1 MAVAVQKYIKNMA
14 KSVTYTASDVLSTKF
29 EYVKDFKNENQEVFK
44 EVYSSVKDYRTTFAR
59 VKKTI
64 TNSKVMDAARV
75 GYDSIM
81 YSITTGDFYA
91 KNKESEV
98 IEKYGGNLFAD
109 LDIDDDDFD
118 WDNEDLSTGD
128 KVVATAIKKNSKIG
142 TALTVEAI
150 ATTGKAQMDV
160 SKENTMLLY
169 TQNER
174 LLNKLDGGF
183 TNILG
188 FLKQNG
194 EQTAKVQNKMNE
206 NLNKF
211 MTNVD
216 NNVTKLTKQMDEL
229 LEMQRNM
236 YNPSKKDEKKKI
248 GYDDIIG
255 RNGVINI
262 KEYMKHVKKQ
272 GFNTLNDMSGGVLS
286 TLFGDSIEGSNLL
299 ATFASSP
306 FRSIMTTAVNKA
318 LGKKFDKAA
327 SELNATL
334 EGLVPSII
342 AKLNAAGKKEDS
354 GIMGFLGKIFGIKDK
369 SKESINT
376 SAYTKGAIPFDGIT
390 KRAITDVIPYYLRK
404 MTSILTGEQEMV
416 YDFSTGK
423 WTGMRT
429 VKSNHQ
435 KTVNS
440 ANIGTADALV
450 RILESNMGGRRL
462 SNSYQNKSDYDR
474 MMNTIESF
482 AAKLQATGD
491 YGSLT
496 DLSSSELELKK
507 MLDRAMSLD
516 NGAGKD
522 RRVKEINGKK
532 IDSGRGRSQISQLNK
547 IIRQQKISQN
557 DSIKNI
563 NEGNSILRIIEAE
576 GLSGVDIKDYR
587 GKSYVNKH
595 GDFNQRSI
603 QEMPM
608 AQALVRAKDEYGITL
623 YQYLRDMG
631 ASLRFIKA
639 NSIHLGNLGGKNNK
653 KKKKD
658 EKISQD
664 ILASS
669 GETGINYKESK
680 NEKYISEYYKNLEEE
695 DAKKEKEKW
704 EKDIQNAIEKA
715 RKNNKSYFLA
725 TTTDYKAEG
734 DNVSLA
740 RLLDQAE
747 SATNAKVIDN
757 YNKEQKKAEDEKW
770 KRMASIVGEDRAKK
784 LRETSDKFESGKSLN
799 ENMKK
804 IKDEGFSSKL
814 MMFTKYMGNKMDKPG
829 DVMADTILKVDYWL
843 QKLLYGNDLKEEDE
857 KKGFFQHM
865 KETVEKGFQGL
876 KDVVSDAFGKVR
888 DKITQSKAYQS
899 IKKFFV
905 GEKDDEGIYQGGLFG
920 SFMGGMQRGLRK
932 NAKDVKEYMKQ
943 QALAAKNKI
952 KDSLDTTD
960 DTETTTTSTNPPSLT
975 RSQKNAIKR
984 QQINDKLNAEA
995 MNENSIIAD
1004 TAREKISEIIEYN
1017 NRQSSINNEKYRGD
1031 AERENS
1037 KQAEIDRLTAK
1048 IQNQKIAIK
1057 ASKDKIASI
1066 KKEIQKEK
1074 SKGNNKNE
1082 DVIDELEKE
1091 LKNQEAVLES
1101 TKTNRKKNKEILS
1114 KIINSKTNIK
1124 YMAVGG
1130 VNRTGKPFQSVLSA
1144 GEYLNGQLV
1153 PSTGI
1158 YTVPKGG
1165 VVVNPANASTRA
1177 KQATNERRYLNNI
1190 RRNAEANDKLT
1201 PTSEVNN
1208 NEDVNKFAE
1217 LMTNKDW
1224 KDLEDNKQRA
1234 EFLGSVASRGVIGGG
1249 LGLLVGGPLLGA
1261 AVGAA
1266 SSLTK
1271 STDAFSSLIFGSA
1284 VTENGKVQ
1292 VDEKG
1297 NVIRQDDGLISKEIM
1312 KAVPDVKKFGLGGAI
1327 AGLITPLGPLGGILA
1342 GSALGFAK
1350 NSEIFQG
1357 SLFGEGG
1364 VLSDENIKKLKK
1376 GAKNMGI
1383 GAIIGAFTGPFGLVG
1398 NALLGATAGY
1408 VTSTDKF
1415 KDAILGEKIDPN
1427 DPDSKRQGGVLGAV
1441 KSELKPLKN
1450 FGRNLVD
1457 KIMDEIFGKK
1467 EGDKRQGGIF
1477 GAIKENMVEPI
1488 ISGTKSVFQSLQNK
1502 VSDLAHLLGDTYKKF
1517 RMRTSGNGLMSGLIE
1532 RADSISGGLIHGA
1545 GSVFK
1550 AATKPFR
1557 LIGDDGLGG
1566 RLKAGRIRKGQEVNM
1581 TARERLAFRGKHKM
1595 KADDNFSKSDNYM
1608 ADASADDLA
1617 FIQALLNYNDNKDD
1631 VDSAKINSYTLLGQQ
1646 LREDLSTS
1654 DSKKIIKMLKNDD
1667 AGGAERFVRTRKI
1680 SDEAKKNILK
1690 NIGLQKSKLSQY
1702 DKAYSELKDNGGD
1715 VQKLLNGIGFN
1726 VDVKDP
1732 KAMRYLKKQ
1741 LNRELAHKESGLTD
1755 EEIEFDKKRE
1765 FWNNTLKPISMPL
1778 ETMVNLLKN
1787 IYNEDK
1793 LNNEYNRLTIEF
1805 DRLVAEGNDTE
1816 AEKVLNKAIDVEN
1829 KLNGVKSDIK
1839 AITDKHQEEQKALK
1853 NKAKTNKLQQASEM
1867 KEVPE
1872 TVKRVIQDGLK
1883 IFDIKVMKLLIN
1895 RNNIEIDIDKW
1906 KDENPDKEPKGTII
1920 LTSHIGFTK
1929 FNKTYEFDVNYKLNI
1944 SSNEV
1949 DINGVKQPESFDN
1962 AREDFANEYVQAKL
1976 PKEET
1981 GIWAK
1986 IPSMALGD
1994 MVKNTIKISGFFVLA
2009 SIVPGGAI
2017 ALLLKFG
2024 MLKLNKK
2031 FQLAEK
2037 AKKLASRVTS
2047 RVKHN
2052 LGSHEIDMKSWSQN
2066 RKEKKYSVQAS
2077 KALDEAIKNND
2088 SKLNDIAQEKY
2099 GKDYSELTEEESR
2112 VVNLEFMNRFRD
2124 EKRSKQVTGHGLV
2137 GNVKALAGNI
2147 KSGVKNSVAGAINK
2161 VKEKKLKAQEQE
2173 TFLGKLF
2180 NRLDK
2185 WKLRKEKQDV
2195 EGKKDSRLTKIVKWL
2210 FVGGIAAPIIVG
2222 FAKDKLIPAIHD
2234 RIQPWLKKA
2243 GRKLIGVK
2251 NQQTG
2256 EYEGGLVSGIVNPI
2270 KNFFKDK
2277 FQTISDW
2284 FHNTGKFSNEN
2295 SGFKGLINNLKGVGI
2310 YMMDLW
2316 KSGTKTIINELVPKA
2331 TESFIVN
2338 LVPLTGALLKGV
2350 VNGIKAL
2357 LTKDNNYTGEQDVD
2371 NIGSNTLGGNSN
2383 NNSNQMSTTSKY
2395 GFNNTV
2401 GGIIN
2406 VAPVASVNL
2415 GWSNTPIVSNSSANI
2430 TKNKDG
2436 TETATNEFG
2445 ESVTSQKFSDDE
2457 MMYYGTNSSQQNL
2470 YIRRDGSDTKTYV
2483 RNNDGTYSSYSDLQN
2498 VFDSK
2503 LYNNKG
2509 YDESIKNYD
2518 KSTKEANRDEV
2529 GYYND
2534 DGLKSTAQRY
2544 AQLGILSILS
2554 KNKTRVNNLKGA
2566 GNLVD
2571 LFGKGM
2577 TKIGKGVSHIP
2588 FGGKLVGSIARADGA
2603 GLRGIGKA
2611 TSAFGNVADVGN
2623 DLFNILGNH
2632 IDAKRGL
2639 DIADDA
2645 DNIANRVS
2653 KSSDS
2658 LSGKFKNYFIERNN
2672 IRQGNRLSNK
2682 AESAALSY
2690 VAKNNIYRDTMEDAM
2705 SKGLSKSEAK
2715 KLAKEAEEKAIDQF
2729 KSKYSSAVKSGMSKR
2744 AAKKFA
2750 REALDETSDEIISET
2765 IEKGAKTVA
2774 GEAAE
2779 KSIKTAASEIMENA
2793 TEKGIKTA
2801 TGEAAEKGIKTAAKD
2816 VAEDVLTD
2824 GKSIRNLTKFLKAFP
2839 EKIVKALID
2848 LFKNK
2853 GFKAVVGEKIIKKF
2867 TSSTGIKMLKTA
2879 SKTFTEEMAKECVEK
2894 GAKKAGKAAF
2904 KSVVSAVNAVP
2915 FANIV
2920 SLAISAI
2927 MVVTDFITGWNDA
2940 GNILQIS
2947 NDKLTFT
2954 DKLMASLIRGL
2965 ESLLSSL
2972 PGFGTI
2978 FTGIFLLLNEQTLA
2992 TIIIKAF
2999 NSLVNFVTGEDA
3011 DIMKRRKESEDE
3023 WKQYNQDKNANL
3035 SFEQWN
3041 NREHATTWTKLK
3053 GNVSSLGWSVLGKD
3067 AQTKEDLAAA
3077 DYKISVKSETVQNI
3091 KDKLAD
3097 IIGYMW
3103 ETRSD
3108 KIKKAKEVTRDQ
3120 FVNTCTKVIDKI
3132 VILLNDVDDK
3142 KLEDVYDSACNIS
3155 GPIDWKLHGYA
3166 AFDGGWYN
3174 AKSYLKLP
3182 EDTKVNNTIRCVGAI
3197 ASVLV
3202 KSCGGAGLKWKI
3214 IPIVI
3219 TEFGNLFR
3227 AVDDEQMK
3235 KIIDEQNENI
3245 SDINNEYNSAANID
3259 ASVLLQN
3266 TPNQNANDVIATNAN
3281 ANNKLSP
3288 LNKKGINNT
3297 LRPNSITGTVSNTI
3311 NNALSSITGGGF
3323 AGIGDIIESLRRKNM
3338 AINKS
3343 IDALKLLPTDND
3355 YWKIEIDDS
3364 NPFASALFKFTESIS
3379 RVIKAPFSLAASMNA
3394 STANL
3399 VTSGNSSISVN
3410 SGNNGSNENS
3420 GNDNNSGTKSS
3431 GGIISKISSVAKKMW
3446 SGIKSIFGKG
3456 KGDSDSSDPFHIYQR
3471 DFNQSFNISGD
3482 SEHQSVADSGC
3493 GPASAASILRM
3504 YGKEGSMNNAVNYAL
3519 NNNYKEQNGGTYPSY
3534 FQDYLGKNGISTNPN
3549 ASNADV
3555 INNLANNK
3563 PVILMGQNT
3572 TGSKNTPYG
3581 NKYSHYVVAR
3591 GFDKNGNVIVED
3603 SEDRRG
3609 NTRYSLADTLRN
3621 TSVRITTG
3629 NGKYGRGQ
3637 NDMSINE
3644 RYITNVNNAISATVS
3659 SIIASAM
3666 SGANI
3671 SSNNS
3676 NLSSSPSYQNNIN
3689 NSGNTS
3695 STTSFSIDSEDTIIC
3710 GDSITYGLS
3719 STSLGKRALGLSSGT
3734 TDKNNSTNAGSYETI
3749 FKDNSDVISKAK
3761 NVIFFWGM
3769 NEVFTNQ
3776 STDAYFAQYQDSI
3789 DTILGYG
3796 GKSASNVNVCILP
3809 VIWVPENSG
3818 YGGMYTAAAVEAF
3831 NAKYIKPF
3839 AESKGYPL
3847 IDIYEDSKQVPHQ
3860 AGDVHPSDY
3869 EKLYEIIK
3877 KHTSGGSGRGKSII
3891 NKNKKTK
3898 YGRSIWGR
3906 DGEEDTTPTTETT
3919 PTDSS
3924 TAESTSTNDTSESTN
3939 NSSSNTSSSKASGLI
3954 SLLTDYSTR
3963 LTKGVF
3969 GNFYDALYGSQPE
3982 SDPNNGNADLGS
3994 YTGNINGDAKAA
4006 IGKTFSVTMDG
4017 VTKSLTMDEG
4027 GAEIY
4032 TFLVDECGCNAA
4044 SAAGALGNW
4053 VQECGGG
4060 TIENIK
4066 PVALKGMITDGGG
4079 LMQWTAYKGINP
4091 HSDTWINEHPEYA
4104 SDPWSWEAQ
4113 LAHVKDEL
4121 TDDKYWSTNRLNKA
4135 TDQMKSMGFKVVSGA
4150 ADYKALTK
4158 PDEAAVNFERGLEG
4172 SADFW
4177 GGVASSEAYKNISYK
4192 KLYCFNRRLY
4202 AKIIYGLVT
4211 GEGSGS
4217 GRGKGIVNKAIN
4229 NNYKI
4234 KNTGR
4239 GIWGRDGEDDTTST
4253 TETTPTDSSTV
4264 ETTDTTAET
4273 TSNTSSA
4280 SNTGPKSLI
4289 SRLSDYAKR
4298 GIKGVYGNFYNALY
4312 GNEQESQANDND
4324 NNNNGISGSDT
4335 VNQGTGVPY
4344 ETYKHWKQGDYGTY
4358 PAPWANKNIATGGG
4372 HDTCANSGC
4381 ALVSSAILLVH
4392 SGAVMESD
4400 FDPGKFIDDVVSRGA
4415 TDSRGCWS
4423 SLDTLMN
4430 YKNSNVMTGV
4440 DYQRNCFGSDFSG
4453 SSSWDTIYN
4462 TLLGELNNG
4471 NYVMIRVTIRGNGGH
4486 FVALDYI
4493 DTSSKEIYI
4502 MDPGSSTKEKLSD
4515 YGAGKV
4521 LGYATF
4527 KTSASSAKQYILN
4540 GKRTGS
4546 GRGNYNENTY
4556 SFKSGRGNN
4565 KYTRSNINSS
4575 INKRNAKKIMHMS
4588 IPEKIESPT
4597 GTGRGLYE
4605 LTSYNDSISKSN
4617 TVTNTNGTTSS
4628 SLGFNS
4634 SGISNNS
4641 FTSNNNNNLNLNTL
4655 LSLVNTIANNSE
4667 QIATVITLLSTI
4679 ASNTNQTDNKSTN
4692 NTNNNKGTKNGLS
4705 ALRNALDSNSSG
4717 IDIAKAVYQIAQS

>member
-1 MAVAVQKYIKNMA
+1 MAIAVQKYIKNMA

-29 EYVKDFKNENQEVFK
+29 EYVKEFKNENQEVFK

-64 TNSKVMDAARV
+64 TNNKVMDAARV
-75 GYDSIM
+75 GYDSMM

-91 KNKESEV
+91 KNKETEV
-98 IEKYGGNLFAD
+98 IEKYGGSLMTG

-183 TNILG
+183 TNIMG

-194 EQTAKVQNKMNE
+194 EQTAKVQNQMNE

-248 GYDDIIG
+248 GYNDIISS
-255 RNGVINI
+255 NGVINI
-262 KEYMKHVKKQ
+262 KEYMKQVKKQ
-272 GFNTLNDMSGGVLS
+272 GFDTLNEMSGNTLS
-286 TLFGDSIEGSNLL
+286 TLFGDTIEGSNLL
-299 ATFASSP
+299 TTFASTP

-327 SELNATL
+327 SELNTTL

-376 SAYTKGAIPFDGIT
+376 NAYNKGAIPFDGIT

-423 WTGMRT
+423 WTGMRA
-429 VKSNHQ
+429 VKANHQ

-462 SNSYQNKSDYDR
+462 SNSYQNKFDYDR
-474 MMNTIESF
+474 MIETIESF

-496 DLSSSELELKK
+496 DLSSDERELKK
-507 MLDRAMSLD
+507 MLDRAMRLD
-516 NGAGKD
+516 NDAGED
-522 RRVKEINGKK
+522 RRFKEVNGKK
-532 IDSGRGRSQISQLNK
+532 IDSGRGRSQISQINN

-557 DSIKNI
+557 NSIKNI

-608 AQALVRAKDEYGITL
+608 AQALVCAKDEYGITL

-639 NSIHLGNLGGKNNK
+639 NSIHLGSLGEKSSK

-658 EKISQD
+658 KKISQD
-664 ILASS
+664 ILTSS
-669 GETGINYKESK
+669 GGTGITYQESK
-680 NEKYISEYYKNLEEE
+680 NEKYISKYYENLEEE
-695 DAKKEKEKW
+695 NTRKDNEKW
-704 EKDIQNAIEKA
+704 NRDVQNAIDKA
-715 RKNNKSYFLA
+715 KQKGKTYSLA

-740 RLLDQAE
+740 RIMAQAE
-747 SATNAKVIDN
+747 METESKAITN
-757 YNKEQKKAEDEKW
+757 YNKEQKKAEDKKW

-784 LRETSDKFESGKSLN
+784 LRETSDKFEGDKSLN

-804 IKDEGFSSKL
+804 VKDEGFSSKL

-876 KDVVSDAFGKVR
+876 KDVMSDAFGKVR

-952 KDSLDTTD
+952 KNSLNTTD
-960 DTETTTTSTNPPSLT
+960 DTETVSDSSSQETSLSAEEIRDSEVAIEKLD
-975 RSQKNAIKR
+975 SQKA
-984 QQINDKLNAEA
+984 QLNAEYTDL
-995 MNENSIIAD
+995 NDRINSYSVYGQKVPEELI
-1004 TAREKISEIIEYN
+1004 TEKDKLI
-1017 NRQSSINNEKYRGD
+1017 QKINDVDKELNKQKAIYT
-1031 AERENS
+1031 NS
-1037 KQAEIDRLTAK
+1037 KRSL
-1048 IQNQKIAIK
+1048 
-1057 ASKDKIASI
+1057 
-1066 KKEIQKEK
+1066 
-1074 SKGNNKNE
+1074 
-1082 DVIDELEKE
+1082 
-1091 LKNQEAVLES
+1091 
-1101 TKTNRKKNKEILS
+1101 KKNSS
-1114 KIINSKTNIK
+1114 KYKM
-1124 YMAVGG
+1124 MAVGG

-1144 GEYLNGQLV
+1144 GEYLNGKLV

-1165 VVVNPANASTRA
+1165 VVVNPADASTRA

-1208 NEDVNKFAE
+1208 EDTNKFAE

-1312 KAVPDVKKFGLGGAI
+1312 NAVPDIKKFGLGGAI

-1517 RMRTSGNGLMSGLIE
+1517 RMGTAGNGLIPNLIE
-1532 RADSISGGLIHGA
+1532 KADIISGGLIHGA

-1566 RLKAGRIRKGQEVNM
+1566 RLKAGRIKKGQEVNM
-1581 TARERLAFRGKHKM
+1581 TARERLMFRGKHKM
-1595 KADDNFSKSDNYM
+1595 LADDNFSKSDNYM
-1608 ADASADDLA
+1608 ADASANDLA

-1631 VDSAKINSYTLLGQQ
+1631 IDNAKINSYTLLGQQ
-1646 LREDLSTS
+1646 LREDLSAS
-1654 DSKKIIKMLKNDD
+1654 DSKKILKMLKNDD
-1667 AGGAERFVRTRKI
+1667 VGGAERFARTRKI

-1690 NIGLQKSKLSQY
+1690 NIGLQKSKLAQY
-1702 DKAYSELKDNGGD
+1702 DEAYAKLKDNGGD
-1715 VQKLLNGIGFN
+1715 VQKILNEIGFN

-1755 EEIEFDKKRE
+1755 EEIEFDKKRK
-1765 FWNNTLKPISMPL
+1765 FWNTTLEPISMPL

-1787 IYNEDK
+1787 IYNENK
-1793 LNNEYNRLTIEF
+1793 LNNEYNRLTMEF
-1805 DRLVAEGNDTE
+1805 DRLVAEGNETE

-1829 KLNGVKSDIK
+1829 KLNGVKTDIK
-1839 AITDKHQEEQKALK
+1839 TITDKHQEEQKALK
-1853 NKAKTNKLQQASEM
+1853 NKVPKTNKLQQASEM
-1867 KEVPE
+1867 KEVSE

-1883 IFDIKVMKLLIN
+1883 MFDIKVMRLLTN
-1895 RNNIEIDIDKW
+1895 RAAIELDIELDIAEWREK
-1906 KDENPDKEPKGTII
+1906 NQDKELKGTII
-1920 LTSHIGFTK
+1920 LTRTISFVK
-1929 FNKTYEFDVNYKLNI
+1929 FNKTYKFDVNYKLNI
-1944 SSNEV
+1944 SSNEI

-1981 GIWAK
+1981 GIWSK
-1986 IPSMALGD
+1986 IPSMTLED

-2009 SIVPGGAI
+2009 SIVPGGAV
-2017 ALLLKFG
+2017 ALLLKIG

-2031 FQLAEK
+2031 FQLD
-2037 AKKLASRVTS
+2037 KKVKKVKSRITS
-2047 RVKHN
+2047 KVKHN
-2052 LGSHEIDMKSWSQN
+2052 LGSHDIDMESWYQKH
-2066 RKEKKYSVQAS
+2066 KEKEYSAQAS
-2077 KALDEAIKNND
+2077 KELDEAIKNND
-2088 SKLNDIAQEKY
+2088 SKLNDIALEKY
-2099 GKDYSELTEEESR
+2099 GKNYSELTEEESR
-2112 VVNLEFMNRFRD
+2112 DVNLEFMNRFKN
-2124 EKRSKQVTGHGLV
+2124 EKRSKQITGRGLV

-2161 VKEKKLKAQEQE
+2161 VKEKKIKEQEQE

-2185 WKLRKEKQDV
+2185 WKLKKEKEDV
-2195 EGKKDSRLTKIVKWL
+2195 EGKKDSRLAKILKWL
-2210 FVGGIAAPIIVG
+2210 FVGGIATPIVVG
-2222 FAKDKLIPAIHD
+2222 FVKKKLMPAIHEI
-2234 RIQPWLKKA
+2234 IQPWLKNA
-2243 GRKLIGVK
+2243 GEKLIGVK

-2270 KNFFKDK
+2270 RNFFKDK

-2284 FHNTGKFSNEN
+2284 FHNTGKFSNLNTGFRGLLRNFVNVFKYGVELWKTGANTIITEVLPGLVEGIVVKLPTILKSVGEGIVKGIAAWFGKDKEEN
-2295 SGFKGLINNLKGVGI
+2295 KQALDKIDADSMFGPVSQAQSSSGSSTDIQFNDTVGGTFSMNSPAYIAATPNYNFAVKDVFASTSVTKNEDGTSTITNDETGKSATTEFINDNEMISAGVN
-2310 YMMDLW
+2310 
-2316 KSGTKTIINELVPKA
+2316 KSGTEIFYKRSDKNHTQPYSRRSGSNGEYIRIDKSSGVQLESLQNNTSYDEMVARNDAMDAGVTNSYTGETPLLDSTI
-2331 TESFIVN
+2331 
-2338 LVPLTGALLKGV
+2338 
-2350 VNGIKAL
+2350 NGIKIISKAATSKANAKGL
-2357 LTKDNNYTGEQDVD
+2357 TLAIKGGGKLIKATGKLTKGITKVLPIPGTTTAGKIADKGL
-2371 NIGSNTLGGNSN
+2371 NTLGNAIEKRAGKVSDGVFN
-2383 NNSNQMSTTSKY
+2383 Y
-2395 GFNNTV
+2395 G
-2401 GGIIN
+2401 
-2406 VAPVASVNL
+2406 
-2415 GWSNTPIVSNSSANI
+2415 
-2430 TKNKDG
+2430 
-2436 TETATNEFG
+2436 
-2445 ESVTSQKFSDDE
+2445 QK
-2457 MMYYGTNSSQQNL
+2457 L
-2470 YIRRDGSDTKTYV
+2470 
-2483 RNNDGTYSSYSDLQN
+2483 L
-2498 VFDSK
+2498 
-2503 LYNNKG
+2503 NKG
-2509 YDESIKNYD
+2509 LE
-2518 KSTKEANRDEV
+2518 
-2529 GYYND
+2529 
-2534 DGLKSTAQRY
+2534 KSTALQKVNK
-2544 AQLGILSILS
+2544 LG
-2554 KNKTRVNNLKGA
+2554 LKIT
-2566 GNLVD
+2566 N
-2571 LFGKGM
+2571 
-2577 TKIGKGVSHIP
+2577 
-2588 FGGKLVGSIARADGA
+2588 
-2603 GLRGIGKA
+2603 
-2611 TSAFGNVADVGN
+2611 
-2623 DLFNILGNH
+2623 
-2632 IDAKRGL
+2632 
-2639 DIADDA
+2639 IADDA
-2645 DNIANRVS
+2645 VKGVKNLFS
-2653 KSSDS
+2653 K
-2658 LSGKFKNYFIERNN
+2658 
-2672 IRQGNRLSNK
+2672 
-2682 AESAALSY
+2682 
-2690 VAKNNIYRDTMEDAM
+2690 AKNTIIDWF
-2705 SKGLSKSEAK
+2705 K
-2715 KLAKEAEEKAIDQF
+2715 KLFKVDAFKKALKEAGQESTEEA
-2729 KSKYSSAVKSGMSKR
+2729 
-2744 AAKKFA
+2744 
-2750 REALDETSDEIISET
+2750 
-2765 IEKGAKTVA
+2765 IEK
-2774 GEAAE
+2774 
-2779 KSIKTAASEIMENA
+2779 
-2793 TEKGIKTA
+2793 
-2801 TGEAAEKGIKTAAKD
+2801 
-2816 VAEDVLTD
+2816 
-2824 GKSIRNLTKFLKAFP
+2824 
-2839 EKIVKALID
+2839 
-2848 LFKNK
+2848 
-2853 GFKAVVGEKIIKKF
+2853 
-2867 TSSTGIKMLKTA
+2867 
-2879 SKTFTEEMAKECVEK
+2879 MAKESGEK
-2894 GAKKAGKAAF
+2894 LVKECSEAGAEKIAKSAGK
-2904 KSVVSAVNAVP
+2904 NAV
-2915 FANIV
+2915 ATASSASGIGVVINIG
-2920 SLAISAI
+2920 LAIA
-2927 MVVTDFITGWNDA
+2927 DFLIGMNDA
-2940 GNILQIS
+2940 RNILQIVDEKVPTS
-2947 NDKLTFT
+2947 WKLFAGLANALQDIPIVGTLFGIIGA
-2954 DKLMASLIRGL
+2954 KNIVYFLIDILG
-2965 ESLLSSL
+2965 
-2972 PGFGTI
+2972 P
-2978 FTGIFLLLNEQTLA
+2978 
-2992 TIIIKAF
+2992 IIMPEITEELKKKQDEA
-2999 NSLVNFVTGEDA
+2999 
-3011 DIMKRRKESEDE
+3011 KETVE
-3023 WKQYNQDKNANL
+3023 QYNRENNTNL
-3035 SFEQWN
+3035 SIEEYN
-3041 NREHATTWTKLK
+3041 NKYNPTVISTVKGAVVDAGSFLSGRDATVSHSMETKRHVESASEKVTKIREKLEDIASHMWEKK
-3053 GNVSSLGWSVLGKD
+3053 GSKFKKFNL
-3067 AQTKEDLAAA
+3067 TKETYGSLCA
-3077 DYKISVKSETVQNI
+3077 E
-3091 KDKLAD
+3091 
-3097 IIGYMW
+3097 
-3103 ETRSD
+3103 
-3108 KIKKAKEVTRDQ
+3108 
-3120 FVNTCTKVIDKI
+3120 VIDKI
-3132 VILLNDVDDK
+3132 VLLLNNLDKDSLEKVLESAGKMRLNFAENAGKSLIKGITFGVVDVDPFVDAWDDGYKGLEYLGLDK
-3142 KLEDVYDSACNIS
+3142 DKFENTNVVKCI
-3155 GPIDWKLHGYA
+3155 
-3166 AFDGGWYN
+3166 GG
-3174 AKSYLKLP
+3174 
-3182 EDTKVNNTIRCVGAI
+3182 I
-3197 ASVLV
+3197 ASVFV
-3202 KSCGGAGLKWKI
+3202 KSCGGAGLKPKI
-3214 IPIVI
+3214 INIVI
-3219 TEFGNLFR
+3219 SVFGNGM
-3227 AVDDEQMK
+3227 AKDSIDDNSKAM
-3235 KIIDEQNENI
+3235 IDTSNDNI
-3245 SDINNEYNSAANID
+3245 SDINSAYANNLNTVSNSNGI
-3259 ASVLLQN
+3259 SSN
-3266 TPNQNANDVIATNAN
+3266 TNDDIIATNAN

-3288 LNKKGINNT
+3288 LNKKGINNS
-3297 LRPNSITGTVSNTI
+3297 LRPNSITGTISNTI

-3323 AGIGDIIESLRRKNM
+3323 AGISDIIESLRRKNM
-3338 AINKS
+3338 AINRS
-3343 IDALKLLPTDND
+3343 IDALKILPTDKD
-3355 YWKIEIDDS
+3355 YWKIEVDDT

-3399 VTSGNSSISVN
+3399 VSSGNSSISSVS
-3410 SGNNGSNENS
+3410 SGNNSS
-3420 GNDNNSGTKSS
+3420 GNNSSSSDTKSN
-3431 GGIISKISSVAKKMW
+3431 GGITNKISSVAKKMW

-3534 FQDYLGKNGISTNPN
+3534 FQDYLGKNGITTNPN

-3603 SEDRRG
+3603 SEDKRG

-3644 RYITNVNNAISATVS
+3644 RYITNVNNTISATVS

-3676 NLSSSPSYQNNIN
+3676 SSSIQNNIN
-3689 NSGNTS
+3689 NSGNVV

-3734 TDKNNSTNAGSYETI
+3734 TDKNNTTNAGSYETI
-3749 FKDNSDVISKAK
+3749 FKDNSDVIAKAK

-3796 GKSASNVNVCILP
+3796 GKSASNVNICILP

-3818 YGGMYTAAAVEAF
+3818 YGGMYNAAAVEAF
-3831 NAKYIKPF
+3831 NTKYIKPF

-3898 YGRSIWGR
+3898 YGKSIYGR
-3906 DGEEDTTPTTETT
+3906 GGEDSVSTSE
-3919 PTDSS
+3919 TDS
-3924 TAESTSTNDTSESTN
+3924 TTTESTSDTTNSTN
-3939 NSSSNTSSSKASGLI
+3939 NSSNTSSNSNNNSNSNASGLI
-3954 SLLTDYSTR
+3954 SLLTDYSSKLTR
-3963 LTKGVF
+3963 GIF

-3982 SDPNNGNADLGS
+3982 SDPNTNNGNNNSGIYS
-3994 YTGNINGDAKAA
+3994 GNINGDAKAA

-4079 LMQWTAYKGINP
+4079 LMQWTAYKGVNP
-4091 HSDTWINEHPEYA
+4091 HLDTWISEHPEYA

-4121 TDDKYWSTNRLNKA
+4121 TDDKYWSTYRLNEA
-4135 TDQMKSMGFKVVSGA
+4135 ADQMKSMGFKVVSGA
-4150 ADYKALTK
+4150 ADYRALTK

-4177 GGVASSEAYKNISYK
+4177 GSVASSEAYKNISYK

-4239 GIWGRDGEDDTTST
+4239 SVWGRDGEDNTTST
-4253 TETTPTDSSTV
+4253 TETTTTPTDTSSTTQ
-4264 ETTDTTAET
+4264 TTDTTET
-4273 TSNTSSA
+4273 TSSTSSTTNVGA
-4280 SNTGPKSLI
+4280 KSLI
-4289 SRLSDYAKR
+4289 NKLSKYAKA
-4298 GIKGVYGNFYNALY
+4298 GIKGVYGKFYDALY
-4312 GNEQESQANDND
+4312 GNE
-4324 NNNNGISGSDT
+4324 
-4335 VNQGTGVPY
+4335 
-4344 ETYKHWKQGDYGTY
+4344 
-4358 PAPWANKNIATGGG
+4358 
-4372 HDTCANSGC
+4372 
-4381 ALVSSAILLVH
+4381 
-4392 SGAVMESD
+4392 
-4400 FDPGKFIDDVVSRGA
+4400 
-4415 TDSRGCWS
+4415 
-4423 SLDTLMN
+4423 
-4430 YKNSNVMTGV
+4430 
-4440 DYQRNCFGSDFSG
+4440 
-4453 SSSWDTIYN
+4453 
-4462 TLLGELNNG
+4462 
-4471 NYVMIRVTIRGNGGH
+4471 
-4486 FVALDYI
+4486 
-4493 DTSSKEIYI
+4493 
-4502 MDPGSSTKEKLSD
+4502 
-4515 YGAGKV
+4515 
-4521 LGYATF
+4521 
-4527 KTSASSAKQYILN
+4527 
-4540 GKRTGS
+4540 
-4546 GRGNYNENTY
+4546 EN
-4556 SFKSGRGNN
+4556 
-4565 KYTRSNINSS
+4565 
-4575 INKRNAKKIMHMS
+4575 
-4588 IPEKIESPT
+4588 
-4597 GTGRGLYE
+4597 
-4605 LTSYNDSISKSN
+4605 N
-4617 TVTNTNGTTSS
+4617 TVTESTSSYNGNDVIYAAAMVFEALKKADPGTNYDSSGGTYHDLECRDGTILEHERPDCSGMMSALIHYMGYYTTRYNNDKTYTDTYHGEGFGTQLFESGSTNITCIFDKNGNITKDWELVKPDNNDIRAGDIRFRYGHTAMFVFERNGSLYGFDGGSTRGLNKSADFATYILDGGKVPPKGNEGCWCDVSNSDCIIVLRFKGRNSGSGKYGRGKIDFDLLNKRIPINSDNYTDEGKLSKYMIKEINKKHMDYSYRDNKSKYGHGILKSLDSLQQNNYDINKILSSKSTPTDNTANTVSKNNTNTNQSTYP
-4628 SLGFNS
+4628 
-4634 SGISNNS
+4634 SNN
-4641 FTSNNNNNLNLNTL
+4641 TVDLNQLINLINIIANNSDKIDNVLQL
-4655 LSLVNTIANNSE
+4655 LGTIANNTKNTT
-4667 QIATVITLLSTI
+4667 TV
-4679 ASNTNQTDNKSTN
+4679 NTNKN
-4692 NTNNNKGTKNGLS
+4692 NDKISKNGLS